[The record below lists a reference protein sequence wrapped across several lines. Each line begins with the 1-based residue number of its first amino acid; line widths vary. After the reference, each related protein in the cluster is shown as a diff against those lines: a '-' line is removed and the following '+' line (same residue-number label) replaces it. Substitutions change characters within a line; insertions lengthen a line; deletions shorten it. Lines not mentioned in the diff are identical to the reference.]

1 MVNKDIEII
10 LEKIKS
16 KKKKKKKNYINI
28 LNIYIYLYIFYL
40 FINCTFLYI
49 LYIYLLNL
57 KLKMNKKTYLK
68 KNKKVHSF
76 TINQTYDYVFE
87 FLKYHRWKLY
97 PKKESYTDPFSKVYV

>member
-1 MVNKDIEII
+1 
-10 LEKIKS
+10 
-16 KKKKKKKNYINI
+16 
-28 LNIYIYLYIFYL
+28 
-40 FINCTFLYI
+40 
-49 LYIYLLNL
+49 
-57 KLKMNKKTYLK
+57 MNKKTYLK